1 MIKGTKLNSSAL
13 LLVGAIGGGLV
24 TPQLMTG
31 SEDQTLPVAFDMA
44 SKRVIVEVVIGAT
57 DGLLSTGWEN
67 PVLEARV
74 DRLRVD
80 EHRTDIEAYEGVR
93 STAFEEASAGQWTET
108 GLTSYLNA
116 LAVASEHLYPIAV
129 MASTSQRSVTDL
141 ISKNHDWMIGKP
153 SDLIGLSRLL
163 ELETGILSR
172 AANLPEEQIWST
184 VPPIG
189 AQVYLESPYALHQG
203 FFEGMDHG
211 PVQAATRA
219 RVEIPELGSVVV
231 RSPFEPE
238 PDPTPSL

>member
-1 MIKGTKLNSSAL
+1 MTTGTKLNSSAL

-24 TPQLMTG
+24 APQLMTG

-67 PVLEARV
+67 RAIEARV
-74 DRLRVD
+74 DRLRES

-93 STAFEEASAGQWTET
+93 STAFKEASAGQWTET

-116 LAVASEHLYPIAV
+116 LAVASDHLYPIAI
-129 MASTSQRSVTDL
+129 MASTSQRSLTDL
-141 ISKNHDWMIGKP
+141 ISENHDWMIGKP

-163 ELETGILSR
+163 ELETVIQSR
-172 AANLPEEQIWST
+172 AADLPEEQVWSA

-189 AQVYLESPYALHQG
+189 AQVYLDSPFALHQG
-203 FFEGMDHG
+203 FVEGMDDG
-211 PVQAATRA
+211 PFQALTRA
-219 RVEIPELGSVVV
+219 RVEIPDLGSVVV
-231 RSPFEPE
+231 RSPFKPE
-238 PDPTPSL
+238 PDPTPSF